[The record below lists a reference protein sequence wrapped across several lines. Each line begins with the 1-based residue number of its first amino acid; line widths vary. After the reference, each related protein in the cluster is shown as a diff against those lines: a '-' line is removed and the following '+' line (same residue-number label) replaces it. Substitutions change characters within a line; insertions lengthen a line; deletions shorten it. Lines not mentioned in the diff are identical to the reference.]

1 MNAPATP
8 AGLCPAPAPVS
19 GFANSEPD
27 ERGMCFLHDGQASIG
42 RPDWMPCMYAMLL
55 AAGAEGVELAQGMIA
70 RTVTGAQPAG
80 WLENACLSAKHALAP
95 LYALDEVRS
104 TDTGLWAGAGYMNFT
119 TEEVFDAFLGALKC
133 YLITRE
139 TGKALA
145 AGRKRAFLKQL
156 VVDEHRYITE
166 ELWTASLC
174 WARAWLKAGGA
185 LLSEGEQLVH
195 VPGYQP
201 LIGVAVQQP

>member
-1 MNAPATP
+1 MY
-8 AGLCPAPAPVS
+8 
-19 GFANSEPD
+19 
-27 ERGMCFLHDGQASIG
+27 FLQDGQASIG
-42 RPDWMPCMYAMLL
+42 RPDWIPCMYAMLL
-55 AAGAEGVELAQGMIA
+55 AAGAEGVELAKAEIA
-70 RTVTGAQPAG
+70 RAVAGALPAG
-80 WLENACLSAKHALAP
+80 WLENACLSAKQALAP

-104 TDTGLWAGAGYMNFT
+104 TDTGLWAGAGYKNFT
-119 TEEVFDAFLGALKC
+119 TEEAFDAFLGALKC
-133 YLITRE
+133 HLITRD
-139 TGKALA
+139 TGKALGT
-145 AGRKRAFLKQL
+145 GRKRAYLKQL

-195 VPGYQP
+195 VPGYQS